1 LAPPRLTDETTI
13 ARRIAPPAS
22 FFILALISGLAAARE
37 AAVTTNPFSGNPAAI
52 RAGAASFRINCGVC
66 HGLNAGGGA
75 RGPSLTSN
83 RWAHGGTDADIFRTI
98 THGVPGTQMPA
109 NELDNEEVWKII
121 AYLRSLAA
129 SPERTAGD
137 AGKGRALYE
146 SKGCP
151 TCHMINGKGGV
162 LGPELSRVGTA
173 RSSSYLI
180 ESIRNPD
187 RQLSEAASDP
197 NDHYGLPP
205 PLDTVTVITRSGERI
220 SGIAKNEDAFSVQLL
235 DGAQRL
241 RLFDKAD
248 LADVVHEH
256 RSLMPAF
263 SPEVLDD
270 AQLQDLVAYL
280 RSLK

>member
-1 LAPPRLTDETTI
+1 LAPPRLTDGTTI

-37 AAVTTNPFSGNPAAI
+37 AAVTTNPFSGDPAAI

-66 HGLNAGGGA
+66 HGLNASGGA

-83 RWAHGGTDADIFRTI
+83 RWSHGGTDPDIFRTI

-109 NELDNEEVWKII
+109 NELENDEVWKII

-129 SPERTAGD
+129 SPELSAGD

-151 TCHMINGKGGV
+151 ACHMINGKGGV

-187 RQLSEAASDP
+187 RQLSEAPSDP

-220 SGIAKNEDAFSVQLL
+220 SGIARNEDAFSVQLL
-235 DGAQRL
+235 DGTQHL
-241 RLFDKAD
+241 RFFDKAD
-248 LADVVHEH
+248 VAEVVHEH

-263 SPEVLDD
+263 TTEALDD
-270 AQLQDLVAYL
+270 TQLQDLVAYL